1 MTIHHAKR
9 LLLATLA
16 FLVGPRG
23 TGFAQEQLPSSLS
36 LDEAVEIALRHSPLH
51 QAELNNAD
59 LAEWNIKAA
68 YGALIPS
75 ATASSSLSW
84 QGSGERQVGS
94 VTLTEL
100 GFGNQPSYYFSS
112 YNLGLSYALDG
123 RVLLALPQAKADRDA
138 QVASGDASSAA
149 VVFQVTQ
156 AYLEVLRQE
165 EALSVA
171 QQELERA
178 EGNLRLAQGQLEV
191 GSGTPLDTRQAE
203 VAVGRARVQVLVSEN
218 AVRTGKFRLA
228 QQMGLDPQDGF
239 SLSTAFTLEEPRW
252 RETELVSLA
261 LERNPSLQSLRAFQR
276 AQEYS
281 VKMART
287 AFLPS
292 LFLSAGTSGFAREA
306 SDPEYLVAQ
315 AQGAALGQIAQC
327 EATNDLYSRLADP
340 LPGTDCS
347 KYVLTEAQRRAI
359 IDRNDAF
366 PFDYLRQPPSASL
379 SISIP
384 IFQGRRR
391 QRDVETARIAD
402 QDLRY
407 QIRNSELALRA
418 DLASGLANLTTAY
431 EAALIEEENQV
442 WADEQLRLAQE
453 RYRLGL
459 ATFLEL
465 VEAETVK
472 AGADRDRIAAI
483 FSYHDALASLESVV
497 GTSLRT
503 PEGDPERQ

>member
-1 MTIHHAKR
+1 MSTHR
-9 LLLATLA
+9 FSRA
-16 FLVGPRG
+16 FLTALLFVFLAGNSLSG
-23 TGFAQEQLPSSLS
+23 QELIPESLS
-36 LDEAVEIALRHSPLH
+36 LEEAVRIATRYSPLH
-51 QAELNNAD
+51 QAELNNAEVAD
-59 LAEWNIKAA
+59 WNVKAA
-68 YGALIPS
+68 YGALLPS
-75 ATASSSLSW
+75 ASAGSSLSW

-112 YNLGLSYALDG
+112 YSLGLSYTLDG
-123 RVLLALPQAKADRDA
+123 RVLLALPQAKADRNA
-138 QVASGDASSAA
+138 QVAQGEASEAG

-156 AYLEVLRQE
+156 AYLEVLRQQ

-178 EGNLRLAQGQLEV
+178 GGNLRLAEGQFEV

-203 VAVGRARVQVLVSEN
+203 VAVGRARVQVLVIEN

-228 QQMGLDPQDGF
+228 QAMGLDPQDGF
-239 SLSTAFTLEEPRW
+239 SLGTEFTLAEPRW
-252 RETELVSLA
+252 RESELVSLA
-261 LERNPSLQSLRAFQR
+261 LERNPTLRSLRASQR
-276 AQEYS
+276 VQEYS
-281 VKMART
+281 VKMARS
-287 AFLPS
+287 AYLPTIS
-292 LFLSAGTSGFAREA
+292 LSAGTSGFAREA
-306 SDPEYLVAQ
+306 STSEFLVAQ
-315 AQGAALGQIAQC
+315 AQGAAFGRIANC

-340 LPGTDCS
+340 LPPTDCS
-347 KYVLTEAQRRAI
+347 QYLFTEAERRAVI
-359 IDRNDAF
+359 NQNNAF
-366 PFDYLRQPPSASL
+366 PFDFVRQPPSASF

-391 QRDVETARIAD
+391 QRDLETARIAED
-402 QDLRY
+402 DIQY
-407 QIRNSELALRA
+407 QLRNSELALKA
-418 DLASGLANLTTAY
+418 DIASGLATLNTAF
-431 EAALIEEENQV
+431 EAALLEEQNQV

-472 AGADRDRIAAI
+472 AGADRDRIAAV
-483 FSYHDALASLESVV
+483 FAYHDALASLENVV

-503 PEGDPERQ
+503 P